1 MFEMPTKK
9 GRKTRSRRLPNIAQL
24 AGRLGVE
31 DANHL
36 LTQRS
41 QTIVH
46 PWLALCRKIQITPD
60 TTPGDDQ
67 VLTMLHEVQN
77 LIHKEKDPIV
87 RRLACYTF
95 TKLIEVLEERVK
107 EERSLG
113 RISSGQGQGDASVV
127 RNSCLRSLAGVS
139 NQKTARLQLAKHIA
153 QGRRWKI
160 LCTDHPLLL
169 VILPPEAN
177 HIITDSSITVEY
189 LKMVAAKIKQP
200 YVRLEPA
207 SNIIK
212 EISSGRRPLEELAN
226 MEWAT
231 IQ

>member
-1 MFEMPTKK
+1 MPAKK
-9 GRKTRSRRLPNIAQL
+9 DRKTRPRRLPNIAQL

-31 DANHL
+31 DANRL
-36 LTQRS
+36 LTERS
-41 QTIVH
+41 QTIVY
-46 PWLALCRKIQITPD
+46 PWLALCRKIQFSPD
-60 TTPGDDQ
+60 TIPRDGQ
-67 VLTMLHEVQN
+67 VLTMLREVQN
-77 LIHKEKDPIV
+77 LIHKEKDPIA

-95 TKLIEVLEERVK
+95 TKLVEVLEERVK

-127 RNSCLRSLAGVS
+127 RNICLESLAGVS
-139 NQKTARLQLAKHIA
+139 NQKTAKLQLAKHIA
-153 QGRRWKI
+153 QGRRWSI

-169 VILPPEAN
+169 VILPPGAN
-177 HIITDSSITVEY
+177 QIITDSSITVEC

-200 YVRLEPA
+200 YRGLEAA
-207 SNIIK
+207 SDVIK
-212 EISSGRRPLEELAN
+212 EISSGRKPLEELAN